1 MKNILK
7 IFTALLLTLN
17 VMPVLS
23 ADNTSSPN
31 ISVNTNTSSNTNVSL
46 QTQLNTMLFDS
57 GIAPNEFKLKKQKI
71 NFNPGGYDAKAAITS
86 GTPDIATQRA
96 NEAMSKALATK
107 PNPAPAKNA
116 QNENS
121 QSNPT
126 GTGTELSEQNLSTV
140 NTDSLSSDAD
150 ANETDSLEEK
160 QQAYDNAKAKEQSME
175 NKSTTALSTAATG
188 IGGMELAQG
197 LAEQKADKAA
207 AEDMAAY
214 INTMRCTYGKGKSVK
229 AGSEEIELPG
239 GNSDELMKLRNEYF
253 ALASDLKARK
263 EALGMKP
270 GIESEEILDKAQLDL
285 YSQENVGI
293 TDGAYASL
301 YRSQMLGAEKDKS
314 QIDEDAKK
322 SKNRVIGGGVA
333 AGVGVVGGAVGDSL
347 INGKLHDIIEDNKNS
362 DDD

>member
-23 ADNTSSPN
+23 A
-31 ISVNTNTSSNTNVSL
+31 TN
-46 QTQLNTMLFDS
+46 
-57 GIAPNEFKLKKQKI
+57 
-71 NFNPGGYDAKAAITS
+71 
-86 GTPDIATQRA
+86 
-96 NEAMSKALATK
+96 
-107 PNPAPAKNA
+107 
-116 QNENS
+116 NS
-121 QSNPT
+121 
-126 GTGTELSEQNLSTV
+126 
-140 NTDSLSSDAD
+140 SSDTD
-150 ANETDSLEEK
+150 ETISLEEK
-160 QQAYDNAKAKEQSME
+160 KQAYEDAKAKEQSME
-175 NKSTTALSTAATG
+175 NKLTTTLSTAATG

-197 LAEQKADKAA
+197 LAEQKADKVATA
-207 AEDMAAY
+207 DIAAY
-214 INTMRCTYGKGKSVK
+214 INTMRCSYGKGKSVK

-263 EALGMKP
+263 EALGMNP

-285 YSQENVGI
+285 YSQENVD
-293 TDGAYASL
+293 TADGAYASL
-301 YRSQMLGAEKDKS
+301 YRSQMLGSEKDKL

-333 AGVGVVGGAVGDSL
+333 AGVGVVGGALGDSL
-347 INGKLHDIIEDNKNS
+347 INGKLHDIIEENKNS

>member
-1 MKNILK
+1 MMIKKFVSLLTI
-7 IFTALLLTLN
+7 LLLVNSSNALA
-17 VMPVLS
+17 
-23 ADNTSSPN
+23 ADDF
-31 ISVNTNTSSNTNVSL
+31 TNTSN
-46 QTQLNTMLFDS
+46 Q
-57 GIAPNEFKLKKQKI
+57 
-71 NFNPGGYDAKAAITS
+71 
-86 GTPDIATQRA
+86 
-96 NEAMSKALATK
+96 
-107 PNPAPAKNA
+107 
-116 QNENS
+116 NS
-121 QSNPT
+121 QSV
-126 GTGTELSEQNLSTV
+126 ST
-140 NTDSLSSDAD
+140 TTASSDTD
-150 ANETDSLEEK
+150 ETDSLEEK
-160 QQAYDNAKAKEQSME
+160 QQAYENAKAKEQSME
-175 NKSTTALSTAATG
+175 NKLTTALSTAATG

-229 AGSEEIELPG
+229 AGNEEIELPG

-253 ALASDLKARK
+253 ALAADLKARK
-263 EALGMKP
+263 DALGMKP

-301 YRSQMLGAEKDKS
+301 YRSQMLGSEKDKS
-314 QIDEDAKK
+314 QIDEDAKE

>member
-23 ADNTSSPN
+23 A
-31 ISVNTNTSSNTNVSL
+31 TN
-46 QTQLNTMLFDS
+46 
-57 GIAPNEFKLKKQKI
+57 
-71 NFNPGGYDAKAAITS
+71 
-86 GTPDIATQRA
+86 
-96 NEAMSKALATK
+96 
-107 PNPAPAKNA
+107 
-116 QNENS
+116 NS
-121 QSNPT
+121 
-126 GTGTELSEQNLSTV
+126 
-140 NTDSLSSDAD
+140 SSDTD
-150 ANETDSLEEK
+150 ETISLEDK
-160 QQAYDNAKAKEQSME
+160 QQAYKDAKTKEQSIE
-175 NKSTTALSTAATG
+175 NKLTTTLSTAATG

-207 AEDMAAY
+207 TADMAAY
-214 INTMRCTYGKGKSVK
+214 INTMRCSYGKGKSVK

-263 EALGMKP
+263 EALGMNP

-285 YSQENVGI
+285 YSQENVD
-293 TDGAYASL
+293 TADGAYASL
-301 YRSQMLGAEKDKS
+301 YRSQMLGSEKDKL

-333 AGVGVVGGAVGDSL
+333 AGVGVLGGALGDSL
-347 INGKLHDIIEDNKNS
+347 INGKLHDIIEENKNS